1 MAKEKKENQKHKNM
15 RLHKEE
21 VAAFTNEDFMT
32 FFEQLKKNDIDLNIR
47 LKNMEKIL
55 EAFVVYK
62 DGEEDTIKSIYEVFN
77 KRNLNIKVSYGRDYD
92 SLQKA

>member
-62 DGEEDTIKSIYEVFN
+62 DGEEGLKKFAEHLDKSFKDEIDIKKQE
-77 KRNLNIKVSYGRDYD
+77 KV
-92 SLQKA
+92 QKSEG